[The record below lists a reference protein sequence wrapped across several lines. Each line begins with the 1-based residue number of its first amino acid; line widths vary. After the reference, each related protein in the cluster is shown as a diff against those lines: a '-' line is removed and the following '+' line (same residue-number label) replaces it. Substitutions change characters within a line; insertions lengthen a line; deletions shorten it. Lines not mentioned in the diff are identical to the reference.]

1 MKLLDGKALAN
12 DILDKLSLKVKQ
24 LDTAP
29 NLVVIQ
35 VGNDPAS
42 SVYVRNKERTAKQV
56 GIKSE
61 TIKLS
66 KHITQDELLEII
78 DKYNHF
84 ASVNGI
90 LVQLPLPEH
99 IDEQVILE
107 AISPVKDVDG
117 FHPLNVGKLNIGQ
130 KQMIPSTPA
139 GIMELLKANH
149 IELEGKHVVI
159 IGRSNIVGKPLA
171 HLLLEANATVTVAHS
186 RTKDLKHLTKQADIL
201 VVAVGQPELI
211 TEDYV
216 KDGTV
221 VIDVGINRTESGL
234 KGDVDFNN
242 VKSKVAA
249 ITPVPGGVGPMTIA
263 MLMNQTYQAYC
274 TQNDIL
280 KIPEISGIF
289 IF

>member
-1 MKLLDGKALAN
+1 MELLDGKALAN
-12 DILDKLSLKVKQ
+12 DILDKLSLKVNR
-24 LDTAP
+24 LDAAP

-42 SVYVRNKERTAKQV
+42 SVYVRNKERTAERV
-56 GIKSE
+56 GINSE
-61 TIKLS
+61 TVKLS

-84 ASVNGI
+84 TDVNGI
-90 LVQLPLPEH
+90 LVQLPLPKH

-107 AISPVKDVDG
+107 AISPMKDVDG

-159 IGRSNIVGKPLA
+159 VGRSNIVGKPLA
-171 HLLLEANATVTVAHS
+171 HLLLEANATVTITHS
-186 RTKDLKHLTKQADIL
+186 MTKDLKHLTKLADIL
-201 VVAVGQPELI
+201 VVAVGQSEFI
-211 TEDYV
+211 TKDYV
-216 KDGTV
+216 KTGAV
-221 VIDVGINRTESGL
+221 VIDAGINRTESGL

-263 MLMNQTYQAYC
+263 MLMNQTYQAYR
-274 TQNDIL
+274 TQNDI
-280 KIPEISGIF
+280 
-289 IF
+289 

>member
-1 MKLLDGKALAN
+1 MELLDGKALAN

-42 SVYVRNKERTAKQV
+42 SVYVRNKERTAERV
-56 GIKSE
+56 GINSE
-61 TIKLS
+61 TVKLS

-78 DKYNHF
+78 DKYNND
-84 ASVNGI
+84 SLVNGI
-90 LVQLPLPEH
+90 LVQLPLPKH

-107 AISPVKDVDG
+107 AISPMKDVDG

-159 IGRSNIVGKPLA
+159 VGRSNIVGKPLA
-171 HLLLEANATVTVAHS
+171 HLLLEANATVTIAHS
-186 RTKDLKHLTKQADIL
+186 RTKNLKQLTQMADIL

-211 TEDYV
+211 TDDYV
-216 KDGTV
+216 KTGAV

-249 ITPVPGGVGPMTIA
+249 ITPVPGGVGSMTIA

-274 TQNDIL
+274 TQNDI
-280 KIPEISGIF
+280 
-289 IF
+289 

>member
-1 MKLLDGKALAN
+1 MELLDGKALAN
-12 DILDKLSLKVKQ
+12 DILDKLSLKVNR

-42 SVYVRNKERTAKQV
+42 SVYVRNKERTAERV
-56 GIKSE
+56 GINSE
-61 TIKLS
+61 TVKLS

-78 DKYNHF
+78 DTYNHF
-84 ASVNGI
+84 TSVNGI
-90 LVQLPLPEH
+90 LVQLPLPKH

-107 AISPVKDVDG
+107 AISPMKDVDG

-159 IGRSNIVGKPLA
+159 VGRSNIVGKPLA
-171 HLLLEANATVTVAHS
+171 HLLLEANATVTIAHS
-186 RTKDLKHLTKQADIL
+186 KTKDLKHLTKQADIL

-274 TQNDIL
+274 TQNDI
-280 KIPEISGIF
+280 
-289 IF
+289 

>member
-1 MKLLDGKALAN
+1 MELLDGKALAN

-24 LDTAP
+24 LDTVP

-42 SVYVRNKERTAKQV
+42 SVYVRNKERTAERV

-61 TIKLS
+61 TINVS
-66 KHITQDELLEII
+66 EQVTQDQLLDLIG
-78 DKYNHF
+78 KYNNDV
-84 ASVNGI
+84 SVNGI
-90 LVQLPLPEH
+90 LVQLPLPKH

-107 AISPVKDVDG
+107 AISPIKDVDG

-130 KQMIPSTPA
+130 KQMISSTPA
-139 GIMELLKANH
+139 GIMELLKANR

-159 IGRSNIVGKPLA
+159 VGRSNIVGKPLA
-171 HLLLEANATVTVAHS
+171 HLLLEANATVTIAHS
-186 RTKDLKHLTKQADIL
+186 RTKDLKQLTKLADIL

-211 TEDYV
+211 TKDYV
-216 KDGTV
+216 KTGAV

-234 KGDVDFNN
+234 KGDVDFNS

-274 TQNDIL
+274 TQNDI
-280 KIPEISGIF
+280 
-289 IF
+289 

>member
-1 MKLLDGKALAN
+1 MELLDGKTLAT

-42 SVYVRNKERTAKQV
+42 SVYVRNKQRTAERV

-61 TIKLS
+61 TIKLN
-66 KHITQDELLEII
+66 KHITQDQLLDLIG
-78 DKYNHF
+78 KYNNDV
-84 ASVNGI
+84 SVNGI
-90 LVQLPLPEH
+90 LVQLPLPKH

-107 AISPVKDVDG
+107 AISPIKDVDG

-159 IGRSNIVGKPLA
+159 VGRSNIVGKPLA
-171 HLLLEANATVTVAHS
+171 HLLLEANATVTIVHS
-186 RTKDLKHLTKQADIL
+186 RTKNLKQLTQMADIL

-211 TEDYV
+211 TKDYV
-216 KDGTV
+216 KTGAV

-263 MLMNQTYQAYC
+263 MLMNQTYRAYR
-274 TQNDIL
+274 TQNDI
-280 KIPEISGIF
+280 
-289 IF
+289 

>member
-1 MKLLDGKALAN
+1 MELLDGKALAN
-12 DILDKLSLKVKQ
+12 DILDKLSLKVNN
-24 LDTAP
+24 LSTVRGDVP

-42 SVYVRNKERTAKQV
+42 SVYVRNKQRTAERV

-61 TIKLS
+61 TINVS
-66 KHITQDELLEII
+66 ENITQEELLKII
-78 DKYNHF
+78 DKYNNDSS
-84 ASVNGI
+84 ANGI
-90 LVQLPLPEH
+90 LVQLPLPKH

-159 IGRSNIVGKPLA
+159 VGRSNIVGKPLA
-171 HLLLEANATVTVAHS
+171 HLLLEANATVTIAHS
-186 RTKDLKHLTKQADIL
+186 RTKDLKHLTKLADIL

-242 VKSKVAA
+242 VKLKVAA

-274 TQNDIL
+274 TQNNI
-280 KIPEISGIF
+280 
-289 IF
+289 

>member
-1 MKLLDGKALAN
+1 MELLDGKTLAN

-42 SVYVRNKERTAKQV
+42 SVYVRNKERTAERV
-56 GIKSE
+56 GINSE
-61 TIKLS
+61 TVKLS

-84 ASVNGI
+84 TDVNGI
-90 LVQLPLPEH
+90 LVQLPLPEY
-99 IDEQVILE
+99 INEQTILE

-139 GIMELLKANH
+139 GIMELLKAKH

-159 IGRSNIVGKPLA
+159 VGRSNIVGKPLA
-171 HLLLEANATVTVAHS
+171 HLLLEANATVTIAHS
-186 RTKDLKHLTKQADIL
+186 RTKNLKQLTQMADIL

-211 TEDYV
+211 TKDYV
-216 KDGTV
+216 KDGAV

-274 TQNDIL
+274 TQNDI
-280 KIPEISGIF
+280 
-289 IF
+289 

>member
-1 MKLLDGKALAN
+1 MELLDGKALAN

-42 SVYVRNKERTAKQV
+42 SVYVRNKERTAERV
-56 GIKSE
+56 GINSE
-61 TIKLS
+61 TVKLS

-78 DKYNHF
+78 DKYNND
-84 ASVNGI
+84 SLVNGI
-90 LVQLPLPEH
+90 LVQLPLPKH

-107 AISPVKDVDG
+107 AISPMKDVDG

-159 IGRSNIVGKPLA
+159 VGRSNIVGKPLA
-171 HLLLEANATVTVAHS
+171 HLLLEENATVTVAHS
-186 RTKDLKHLTKQADIL
+186 RTKNLKQLTKLADIL

-211 TEDYV
+211 TKDYV
-216 KDGTV
+216 KTGAV

-274 TQNDIL
+274 TQNDI
-280 KIPEISGIF
+280 
-289 IF
+289 

>member
-1 MKLLDGKALAN
+1 MELLDGKALAN
-12 DILDKLSLKVKQ
+12 DILDKLSLKVNR

-42 SVYVRNKERTAKQV
+42 SVYVRNKERTAERV
-56 GIKSE
+56 GINSE

-78 DKYNHF
+78 DKYNRF
-84 ASVNGI
+84 TDVNGI
-90 LVQLPLPEH
+90 LVQLPLPKH

-107 AISPVKDVDG
+107 AISPMKDVDG

-159 IGRSNIVGKPLA
+159 VGRSNIVGKPLA

-186 RTKDLKHLTKQADIL
+186 RTKNLKQLTKMADIL
-201 VVAVGQPELI
+201 VVAIGQPELI
-211 TEDYV
+211 TKDYV
-216 KDGTV
+216 KTGAV

-234 KGDVDFNN
+234 KGDVNFNN

-274 TQNDIL
+274 TQN
-280 KIPEISGIF
+280 GI
-289 IF
+289 

>member
-1 MKLLDGKALAN
+1 MKLLDGKALAD
-12 DILDKLSLKVKQ
+12 DILDELAVKIKQ

-29 NLVVIQ
+29 TLVVIQ

-42 SVYVRNKERTAKQV
+42 SVYVRNKERTAER
-56 GIKSE
+56 ISINSE
-61 TIKLS
+61 TVKLS

-78 DKYNHF
+78 DTYNHF
-84 ASVNGI
+84 SYVNGI
-90 LVQLPLPEH
+90 LVQLPLPKH
-99 IDEQVILE
+99 IDEQAILE
-107 AISPVKDVDG
+107 AISPMKDVDG

-149 IELEGKHVVI
+149 IELDGKHVVI

-171 HLLLEANATVTVAHS
+171 HLLLEANATVTIAHS
-186 RTKDLKHLTKQADIL
+186 RTKDLKHLTKLADIL

-211 TEDYV
+211 TDDYV
-216 KDGTV
+216 KAGAV

-234 KGDVDFNN
+234 KGDADFNS

-274 TQNDIL
+274 TQNNI
-280 KIPEISGIF
+280 
-289 IF
+289 

>member
-1 MKLLDGKALAN
+1 MELLDGKALAN

-24 LDTAP
+24 LDTVP

-42 SVYVRNKERTAKQV
+42 SVYVRNKERTAERV

-61 TIKLS
+61 TINVS
-66 KHITQDELLEII
+66 EQVTQDQLLDLIG
-78 DKYNHF
+78 KYNNDV
-84 ASVNGI
+84 SVNGI
-90 LVQLPLPEH
+90 LVQLPLPKH

-107 AISPVKDVDG
+107 AISPIKDVDG

-139 GIMELLKANH
+139 GIMELLKANR

-159 IGRSNIVGKPLA
+159 VGRSNIVGKPLA
-171 HLLLEANATVTVAHS
+171 HLLLEANATVTIAHS
-186 RTKDLKHLTKQADIL
+186 RTKDLKQLTKLADIL

-211 TEDYV
+211 TKDYV
-216 KDGTV
+216 KTGAV

-234 KGDVDFNN
+234 KGDVDFNS

-274 TQNDIL
+274 TQNDI
-280 KIPEISGIF
+280 
-289 IF
+289 

>member
-1 MKLLDGKALAN
+1 MELLDGKTLAN

-42 SVYVRNKERTAKQV
+42 SVYVRNKERTAERV
-56 GIKSE
+56 GINSE
-61 TIKLS
+61 TVKLS

-84 ASVNGI
+84 TSVNGI
-90 LVQLPLPEH
+90 LVQLPLPKH

-107 AISPVKDVDG
+107 AISPMKDVDG

-159 IGRSNIVGKPLA
+159 VGRSNIVGKPLA
-171 HLLLEANATVTVAHS
+171 HLLLEANATVTIAHS
-186 RTKDLKHLTKQADIL
+186 RTKNLKQLTQMADIL

-211 TEDYV
+211 TKDYV
-216 KDGTV
+216 KTGAV

-274 TQNDIL
+274 TQNDI
-280 KIPEISGIF
+280 
-289 IF
+289 

>member
-1 MKLLDGKALAN
+1 MELLDGKALAN
-12 DILDKLSLKVKQ
+12 DILDKLSLKVNR

-42 SVYVRNKERTAKQV
+42 SVYVRNKERTAERV
-56 GIKSE
+56 GINSE
-61 TIKLS
+61 TVKLS

-78 DKYNHF
+78 DKYNND
-84 ASVNGI
+84 SLVNGI
-90 LVQLPLPEH
+90 LVQLPLPKH

-107 AISPVKDVDG
+107 AISSMKDVDG

-159 IGRSNIVGKPLA
+159 VGRSNIVGKPLA
-171 HLLLEANATVTVAHS
+171 HLLLEANATVTITHS
-186 RTKDLKHLTKQADIL
+186 RTKDLKHLTKLADIL
-201 VVAVGQPELI
+201 VVAVGQSEFI
-211 TEDYV
+211 TKDYV
-216 KDGTV
+216 KTGAV

-274 TQNDIL
+274 TQNDI
-280 KIPEISGIF
+280 
-289 IF
+289 

>member
-1 MKLLDGKALAN
+1 MELLDGKTLAN

-42 SVYVRNKERTAKQV
+42 SVYVRNKERTAERV
-56 GIKSE
+56 GINSE
-61 TIKLS
+61 TVKLS

-84 ASVNGI
+84 TDVNGI
-90 LVQLPLPEH
+90 LVQLPLPKH

-107 AISPVKDVDG
+107 AISPMKDVDG

-159 IGRSNIVGKPLA
+159 VGRSNIVGKPMA
-171 HLLLEANATVTVAHS
+171 HLLLEENATVTVAHS
-186 RTKDLKHLTKQADIL
+186 RTKNLKQLTQMADIL

-211 TEDYV
+211 TADYV
-216 KDGTV
+216 KTGAV

-234 KGDVDFNN
+234 KGDVNFNN

-274 TQNDIL
+274 TQNDI
-280 KIPEISGIF
+280 
-289 IF
+289 

>member
-1 MKLLDGKALAN
+1 MELLDGKALAN
-12 DILDKLSLKVKQ
+12 DILDELTVKVKQ

-42 SVYVRNKERTAKQV
+42 SVYVRNKERTAERV
-56 GIKSE
+56 GINSE
-61 TIKLS
+61 TVKLS
-66 KHITQDELLEII
+66 THITQDELLEII

-84 ASVNGI
+84 TSVNGI
-90 LVQLPLPEH
+90 LVQLPLPKH

-107 AISPVKDVDG
+107 AISPAKDVDG

-149 IELEGKHVVI
+149 IELESKHVVI
-159 IGRSNIVGKPLA
+159 VGRSNIVGKPMA
-171 HLLLEANATVTVAHS
+171 HLLLEANATVTIAHS
-186 RTKDLKHLTKQADIL
+186 KTKNLKQLTQMADIL

-211 TEDYV
+211 TADYV
-216 KDGTV
+216 KTGAV

-234 KGDVDFNN
+234 KGDVDFNS

-263 MLMNQTYQAYC
+263 MLMNQTYQAYR
-274 TQNDIL
+274 TQKDI
-280 KIPEISGIF
+280 
-289 IF
+289 

>member
-1 MKLLDGKALAN
+1 MELLDGKALAN
-12 DILDKLSLKVKQ
+12 DILDKLSLKVNR

-42 SVYVRNKERTAKQV
+42 SVYVRNKERTAERV
-56 GIKSE
+56 GINSE
-61 TIKLS
+61 TVKLS

-78 DKYNHF
+78 DKYNND
-84 ASVNGI
+84 SLVNGI
-90 LVQLPLPEH
+90 LVQLPLPKH

-107 AISPVKDVDG
+107 AISPMKDVDG

-159 IGRSNIVGKPLA
+159 VGRSNIVGKPLA

-186 RTKDLKHLTKQADIL
+186 RTKNLKQLTKMADIL
-201 VVAVGQPELI
+201 VVAIGQPELI
-211 TEDYV
+211 TKDYV
-216 KDGTV
+216 KTGAV

-234 KGDVDFNN
+234 KGDVNFNN

-274 TQNDIL
+274 TQNDI
-280 KIPEISGIF
+280 
-289 IF
+289 

>member
-1 MKLLDGKALAN
+1 MELLDGKALAN
-12 DILDKLSLKVKQ
+12 DILDKLSLKVNR

-42 SVYVRNKERTAKQV
+42 SVYVRNKERTAERV
-56 GIKSE
+56 GINSE
-61 TIKLS
+61 TVKLS

-84 ASVNGI
+84 TSVNGI
-90 LVQLPLPEH
+90 LVQLPLPKH

-107 AISPVKDVDG
+107 AISPMKDVDG

-159 IGRSNIVGKPLA
+159 VGRSNIVGKPLA
-171 HLLLEANATVTVAHS
+171 HLLLEANATVTIAHS
-186 RTKDLKHLTKQADIL
+186 KTKDLKHLTKQADIL

-242 VKSKVAA
+242 VKSTVAA

-263 MLMNQTYQAYC
+263 MLMNQTYQAYR
-274 TQNDIL
+274 TQNDI
-280 KIPEISGIF
+280 
-289 IF
+289 

>member
-1 MKLLDGKALAN
+1 MELLDGKALAN

-42 SVYVRNKERTAKQV
+42 SVYVRNKERTAERV
-56 GIKSE
+56 GINSE
-61 TIKLS
+61 TVKLS

-78 DKYNHF
+78 DTYNHF
-84 ASVNGI
+84 TSVNGI
-90 LVQLPLPEH
+90 LVQLPLPKH

-107 AISPVKDVDG
+107 AISPMKDVDG

-159 IGRSNIVGKPLA
+159 VGRSNIVGKPLA
-171 HLLLEANATVTVAHS
+171 HLLLEANATVTIAHS

-211 TEDYV
+211 TKDYV
-216 KDGTV
+216 KTGAV

-249 ITPVPGGVGPMTIA
+249 ITPVPGGIGPMTIA

-274 TQNDIL
+274 TQNDI
-280 KIPEISGIF
+280 
-289 IF
+289 

>member
-1 MKLLDGKALAN
+1 MELLDGKTLAN

-35 VGNDPAS
+35 VGNDLAS
-42 SVYVRNKERTAKQV
+42 SVYVRNKERTAERV
-56 GIKSE
+56 DIKSE
-61 TIKLS
+61 TVKLS

-84 ASVNGI
+84 TSVNGI
-90 LVQLPLPEH
+90 LVQLPLPKH

-107 AISPVKDVDG
+107 AISPMKDVDG

-159 IGRSNIVGKPLA
+159 VGRSNIVGKPLA
-171 HLLLEANATVTVAHS
+171 HLLLEANATVTIAHS
-186 RTKDLKHLTKQADIL
+186 RTKDLKHLTKLADIL

-211 TEDYV
+211 TKDYV
-216 KDGTV
+216 KTGAV

-234 KGDVDFNN
+234 KGDFWFNI

-274 TQNDIL
+274 TQNDI
-280 KIPEISGIF
+280 
-289 IF
+289 

>member
-1 MKLLDGKALAN
+1 MELLDGKVLAN

-42 SVYVRNKERTAKQV
+42 SVYVRNKERTAERV
-56 GIKSE
+56 GINSE
-61 TIKLS
+61 TVKLS

-78 DKYNHF
+78 DKYNND
-84 ASVNGI
+84 SLVNGI
-90 LVQLPLPEH
+90 LVQLPLPKH

-107 AISPVKDVDG
+107 AISPMKDVDG

-159 IGRSNIVGKPLA
+159 VGRSNIVGKPLA
-171 HLLLEANATVTVAHS
+171 HLLLEANATVTIAHS
-186 RTKDLKHLTKQADIL
+186 KTKDLKHLTKQADIL

-242 VKSKVAA
+242 VKLKVAA

-274 TQNDIL
+274 TQNDI
-280 KIPEISGIF
+280 
-289 IF
+289 

>member
-1 MKLLDGKALAN
+1 MELLDGKTLAN

-42 SVYVRNKERTAKQV
+42 SVYVRNKERTAERV
-56 GIKSE
+56 GINSE
-61 TIKLS
+61 TVKLS

-78 DKYNHF
+78 DKYNND
-84 ASVNGI
+84 SLVNGI
-90 LVQLPLPEH
+90 LVQLPLPKH

-107 AISPVKDVDG
+107 AISPMKDVDG

-159 IGRSNIVGKPLA
+159 VGRSNIVGKPLA

-186 RTKDLKHLTKQADIL
+186 RTKNLKQLTKMADIL
-201 VVAVGQPELI
+201 VVAIGQPELI
-211 TEDYV
+211 TKDYV
-216 KDGTV
+216 KTGAV

-234 KGDVDFNN
+234 KGDVNFNN

-274 TQNDIL
+274 TQNDI
-280 KIPEISGIF
+280 
-289 IF
+289 

>member
-1 MKLLDGKALAN
+1 MELLDGKALAN
-12 DILDKLSLKVKQ
+12 DILDKLSLKVEQ

-29 NLVVIQ
+29 NLLVIQ
-35 VGNDPAS
+35 VGNDHAS
-42 SVYVRNKERTAKQV
+42 TVYVRNKERTAERV

-66 KHITQDELLEII
+66 KHINQDELLDLI
-78 DKYNHF
+78 DKYNND

-90 LVQLPLPEH
+90 LVQLPLPKH

-107 AISPVKDVDG
+107 AISPAKDVDG

-159 IGRSNIVGKPLA
+159 VGRSNIVGKPLA
-171 HLLLEANATVTVAHS
+171 HLLLEANATVTIAHS
-186 RTKDLKHLTKQADIL
+186 KTKDLKHLTKQADIL

-274 TQNDIL
+274 TQNDI
-280 KIPEISGIF
+280 
-289 IF
+289 

>member
-1 MKLLDGKALAN
+1 MELLDGKVLAN

-42 SVYVRNKERTAKQV
+42 SVYVRNKERTAERV
-56 GIKSE
+56 GINSE
-61 TIKLS
+61 TVKLS

-78 DKYNHF
+78 DKYNND
-84 ASVNGI
+84 SLVNGI
-90 LVQLPLPEH
+90 LVQLPLPKH

-107 AISPVKDVDG
+107 AISPMKDVDG

-159 IGRSNIVGKPLA
+159 VGRSNIVGKPLA
-171 HLLLEANATVTVAHS
+171 HLLLEANATVTIAHS
-186 RTKDLKHLTKQADIL
+186 KTKDLKHLTKQADIL

-211 TEDYV
+211 TKDYV
-216 KDGTV
+216 KTGAV

-242 VKSKVAA
+242 VKLKVAA

-274 TQNDIL
+274 TQNDI
-280 KIPEISGIF
+280 
-289 IF
+289 

>member
-1 MKLLDGKALAN
+1 MELLDGKALAN
-12 DILDKLSLKVKQ
+12 KILDELSLKVKQ

-42 SVYVRNKERTAKQV
+42 SVYVRNKQRTAERV

-61 TIKLS
+61 TINVS
-66 KHITQDELLEII
+66 EQVTQDQLLDLIG
-78 DKYNHF
+78 KYNNDV
-84 ASVNGI
+84 SVNGI
-90 LVQLPLPEH
+90 LVQLPLPKH

-107 AISPVKDVDG
+107 AINPVKDVDG

-159 IGRSNIVGKPLA
+159 VGRSNIVGKPLA
-171 HLLLEANATVTVAHS
+171 HLLLEANATVTIAHS
-186 RTKDLKHLTKQADIL
+186 RTKDLKQLTQMADIL

-211 TEDYV
+211 TKDYV
-216 KDGTV
+216 KTDAV

-234 KGDVDFNN
+234 KGDVDFNS

-263 MLMNQTYQAYC
+263 MLMNQTYQAYR
-274 TQNDIL
+274 TQNDI
-280 KIPEISGIF
+280 
-289 IF
+289 

>member
-1 MKLLDGKALAN
+1 MELLDGKTLAN

-42 SVYVRNKERTAKQV
+42 SVYVRNKERTAERV
-56 GIKSE
+56 GINSE

-78 DKYNHF
+78 DKYNHLT
-84 ASVNGI
+84 SVNGI
-90 LVQLPLPEH
+90 LVQLPLPKH

-159 IGRSNIVGKPLA
+159 VGRSNIVGKPLA
-171 HLLLEANATVTVAHS
+171 HLLLEANATVTIAHS
-186 RTKDLKHLTKQADIL
+186 RTKDLKHLTKLADIL

-234 KGDVDFNN
+234 KGDVDFNS

-274 TQNDIL
+274 TQNDI
-280 KIPEISGIF
+280 
-289 IF
+289 

>member
-1 MKLLDGKALAN
+1 MELLDGKTLAN

-42 SVYVRNKERTAKQV
+42 SVYVRNKERTAERV
-56 GIKSE
+56 GINSE
-61 TIKLS
+61 TVKLS

-78 DKYNHF
+78 DKYNND

-90 LVQLPLPEH
+90 LVQLPLPKH

-107 AISPVKDVDG
+107 AISPMKDVDG

-159 IGRSNIVGKPLA
+159 VGRSNIVGKPLA
-171 HLLLEANATVTVAHS
+171 HLLLEANATVTIAHS
-186 RTKDLKHLTKQADIL
+186 RTKNLKHLTKLADIL

-211 TEDYV
+211 TKDYV
-216 KDGTV
+216 KTGAV
-221 VIDVGINRTESGL
+221 VIDVGISRTESGL
-234 KGDVDFNN
+234 KGDVNFNS

-263 MLMNQTYQAYC
+263 MLMNQTYQAYR
-274 TQNDIL
+274 TQNDI
-280 KIPEISGIF
+280 
-289 IF
+289 

>member
-1 MKLLDGKALAN
+1 MELLDGKTLAN

-35 VGNDPAS
+35 VGNDLAS
-42 SVYVRNKERTAKQV
+42 SVYVRNKERTAERV
-56 GIKSE
+56 GINSE
-61 TIKLS
+61 TVKLS

-84 ASVNGI
+84 TDVNGI
-90 LVQLPLPEH
+90 LVQLPLPKH

-107 AISPVKDVDG
+107 AISPMKDVDG

-159 IGRSNIVGKPLA
+159 VGRSNIVGKPLA
-171 HLLLEANATVTVAHS
+171 HLLLEANATVTIVHS
-186 RTKDLKHLTKQADIL
+186 RTKNLKQLTKLADIL

-211 TEDYV
+211 TKDYV
-216 KDGTV
+216 KTGAV

-234 KGDVDFNN
+234 KGDVDFNS

-263 MLMNQTYQAYC
+263 MLMNQTYQAYH
-274 TQNDIL
+274 TQNNI
-280 KIPEISGIF
+280 
-289 IF
+289 

>member
-1 MKLLDGKALAN
+1 MELLDGKALAN
-12 DILDKLSLKVKQ
+12 DILDKLSLKVEQ

-42 SVYVRNKERTAKQV
+42 SVYVRNKERTAERV
-56 GIKSE
+56 GINSE
-61 TIKLS
+61 TVKLS

-84 ASVNGI
+84 TSVNGI
-90 LVQLPLPEH
+90 LVQLPLPKH

-107 AISPVKDVDG
+107 AISPMKDVDG
-117 FHPLNVGKLNIGQ
+117 FHPLNVGKFNIGQ

-159 IGRSNIVGKPLA
+159 VGRSNIVGKPLA
-171 HLLLEANATVTVAHS
+171 HLLLEANATVTIAHS
-186 RTKDLKHLTKQADIL
+186 RTKDLKHLTKLADIL

-216 KDGTV
+216 KTGAV

-234 KGDVDFNN
+234 KGDVDFNS

-263 MLMNQTYQAYC
+263 MLMNQTYQAYR
-274 TQNDIL
+274 TQNDI
-280 KIPEISGIF
+280 
-289 IF
+289 

>member
-1 MKLLDGKALAN
+1 MELLDGKALAN
-12 DILDKLSLKVKQ
+12 DILDKLSLKVEQ

-29 NLVVIQ
+29 NLLVIQ
-35 VGNDPAS
+35 VGNDHAS
-42 SVYVRNKERTAKQV
+42 SVYVRNKERTAERV
-56 GIKSE
+56 GINSE

-78 DKYNHF
+78 DKYNNDR
-84 ASVNGI
+84 SVNGI
-90 LVQLPLPEH
+90 LVQLPLPKH

-159 IGRSNIVGKPLA
+159 VGRSNIVGKPLA
-171 HLLLEANATVTVAHS
+171 HLLLEANATVTIAHS
-186 RTKDLKHLTKQADIL
+186 RTKDLKHLTKLADIL
-201 VVAVGQPELI
+201 VIAVGQPELI

-216 KDGTV
+216 KTGAV

-234 KGDVDFNN
+234 KGDVDFNS

-263 MLMNQTYQAYC
+263 MLMNQTYQAYH
-274 TQNDIL
+274 TQNNI
-280 KIPEISGIF
+280 
-289 IF
+289 

>member
-1 MKLLDGKALAN
+1 MELLDGKTLAN

-24 LDTAP
+24 LDTVP

-42 SVYVRNKERTAKQV
+42 SVYVRNKERTAERV
-56 GIKSE
+56 GINSE
-61 TIKLS
+61 TVKLS

-84 ASVNGI
+84 TSVNGI
-90 LVQLPLPEH
+90 LVQLPLPKH

-107 AISPVKDVDG
+107 AISPMKDVDG

-159 IGRSNIVGKPLA
+159 VGRSNIVGKPLA
-171 HLLLEANATVTVAHS
+171 HLLLEANATVTIAHS
-186 RTKDLKHLTKQADIL
+186 KTKDLKHLAKQADIL

-216 KDGTV
+216 KTGAV

-242 VKSKVAA
+242 VKLKVAA

-274 TQNDIL
+274 TQNDI
-280 KIPEISGIF
+280 
-289 IF
+289 

>member
-1 MKLLDGKALAN
+1 MELLDGKVLAN

-42 SVYVRNKERTAKQV
+42 SVYVRNKERTAERV
-56 GIKSE
+56 GINSE
-61 TIKLS
+61 TVKLS

-84 ASVNGI
+84 TSVNGI
-90 LVQLPLPEH
+90 LVQLPLPKH

-107 AISPVKDVDG
+107 AISPMKDVDG

-159 IGRSNIVGKPLA
+159 VGRSNIVGKPLA
-171 HLLLEANATVTVAHS
+171 HLLLEANATVTIVHS
-186 RTKDLKHLTKQADIL
+186 RTKNLKQLTKLADIL

-211 TEDYV
+211 TKDYV
-216 KDGTV
+216 KTGAV

-242 VKSKVAA
+242 VKLKVAA

-274 TQNDIL
+274 TQNDI
-280 KIPEISGIF
+280 
-289 IF
+289 

>member
-1 MKLLDGKALAN
+1 MELLDGKALAN

-42 SVYVRNKERTAKQV
+42 SVYVRNKERTAERV
-56 GIKSE
+56 GINSE
-61 TIKLS
+61 TVKLS

-78 DKYNHF
+78 DKYNND
-84 ASVNGI
+84 SLVNGI
-90 LVQLPLPEH
+90 LVQLPLPKH

-107 AISPVKDVDG
+107 AISPMKDVDG

-159 IGRSNIVGKPLA
+159 VGRSNIVGKPMA
-171 HLLLEANATVTVAHS
+171 HLLLEENATVTVAHS
-186 RTKDLKHLTKQADIL
+186 RTKNLKQLTQMADIL
-201 VVAVGQPELI
+201 VVAVGQSEFI
-211 TEDYV
+211 TKDYV
-216 KDGTV
+216 KTGAV

-274 TQNDIL
+274 TQNDI
-280 KIPEISGIF
+280 
-289 IF
+289 

>member
-1 MKLLDGKALAN
+1 MELLDGKTLAN

-24 LDTAP
+24 LDTVP

-42 SVYVRNKERTAKQV
+42 SVYVRNKERTAERV
-56 GIKSE
+56 GINSE
-61 TIKLS
+61 TVKLS

-84 ASVNGI
+84 TDVNGI
-90 LVQLPLPEH
+90 LVQLPLPKH

-107 AISPVKDVDG
+107 AISPMKDVDG

-159 IGRSNIVGKPLA
+159 VGRSNIVGKPLA
-171 HLLLEANATVTVAHS
+171 HLLLEANATVTIVHS
-186 RTKDLKHLTKQADIL
+186 RTKNLKQLTKLADIL

-211 TEDYV
+211 TKDYV
-216 KDGTV
+216 KTGAV

-242 VKSKVAA
+242 VKLKVAA

-274 TQNDIL
+274 TQNDI
-280 KIPEISGIF
+280 
-289 IF
+289 

>member
-1 MKLLDGKALAN
+1 MELLDGKALAN

-42 SVYVRNKERTAKQV
+42 SVYVRNKERTAERV
-56 GIKSE
+56 GINSE
-61 TIKLS
+61 TVKLS

-78 DKYNHF
+78 DKYNND
-84 ASVNGI
+84 SLVNGI
-90 LVQLPLPEH
+90 LVQLPLPKH

-107 AISPVKDVDG
+107 AISPMKDVDG

-159 IGRSNIVGKPLA
+159 VGRSNIVGKPLA
-171 HLLLEANATVTVAHS
+171 HLLLEENATVTVAHS
-186 RTKDLKHLTKQADIL
+186 RTKNLKQLTKHADIL

-211 TEDYV
+211 TKDYV
-216 KDGTV
+216 KTGAV

-234 KGDVDFNN
+234 KGDVDFNS
-242 VKSKVAA
+242 VKSEVVA

-274 TQNDIL
+274 TQNDI
-280 KIPEISGIF
+280 
-289 IF
+289 

>member
-1 MKLLDGKALAN
+1 MELLDGKTLAN
-12 DILDKLSLKVKQ
+12 DILDKLSLKVNN

-42 SVYVRNKERTAKQV
+42 SVYVLNKERTAKRV

-78 DKYNHF
+78 DKYNND

-139 GIMELLKANH
+139 GIMELLKANN

-159 IGRSNIVGKPLA
+159 VGRSNIVGKPLA
-171 HLLLEANATVTVAHS
+171 HLLLEANATVTIAHS
-186 RTKDLKHLTKQADIL
+186 KTKDLKHLTKQADIL

-216 KDGTV
+216 NDGAV

-263 MLMNQTYQAYC
+263 MLMNQTYQAYR
-274 TQNDIL
+274 TQNNI
-280 KIPEISGIF
+280 
-289 IF
+289 

>member
-1 MKLLDGKALAN
+1 M
-12 DILDKLSLKVKQ
+12 
-24 LDTAP
+24 
-29 NLVVIQ
+29 
-35 VGNDPAS
+35 
-42 SVYVRNKERTAKQV
+42 
-56 GIKSE
+56 
-61 TIKLS
+61 
-66 KHITQDELLEII
+66 
-78 DKYNHF
+78 
-84 ASVNGI
+84 
-90 LVQLPLPEH
+90 VQLPLPKH

-107 AISPVKDVDG
+107 AISPMKDVDG

-159 IGRSNIVGKPLA
+159 VGRSNIVGKPMA
-171 HLLLEANATVTVAHS
+171 HLLLEENATVTVAHS

-263 MLMNQTYQAYC
+263 MLMNQTYQAYR
-274 TQNDIL
+274 TQNDI
-280 KIPEISGIF
+280 
-289 IF
+289 

>member
-42 SVYVRNKERTAKQV
+42 SVYVLNKERTAKRV

-84 ASVNGI
+84 ADVNGI
-90 LVQLPLPEH
+90 LVQLSLPKH

-107 AISPVKDVDG
+107 AISPMKDVDG

-159 IGRSNIVGKPLA
+159 VGRSNIVGKPLA
-171 HLLLEANATVTVAHS
+171 HLLLEANATVTIAHS
-186 RTKDLKHLTKQADIL
+186 KTKDLKHLTKQADIL

-274 TQNDIL
+274 TQNDI
-280 KIPEISGIF
+280 
-289 IF
+289 